1 MRVITASN
9 TIGIFV
15 FSYRVKTVWKAANT
29 MFFRRG
35 YFERAFILFERNYT
49 YIYIYIVTIRK
60 LSLGYFL
67 LKDRYK
73 KKKKKYLSIRI
84 NLVWTLLI
92 PSLFTRVFQ
101 LSIKRFNDAWIFN
114 LLLPAVCYGN
124 QADVRFGATGRRHI
138 GLHLRL
144 VFTKFLIKRWSIERE
159 WNFVRSPLF

>member
-1 MRVITASN
+1 M
-9 TIGIFV
+9 V
-15 FSYRVKTVWKAANT
+15 FSYFPIGLK
-29 MFFRRG
+29 
-35 YFERAFILFERNYT
+35 LFEKQLTLCSSDAVTLRELSSFLKGIIHI
-49 YIYIYIVTIRK
+49 YICIYIVTIRK

>member
-1 MRVITASN
+1 M
-9 TIGIFV
+9 V
-15 FSYRVKTVWKAANT
+15 FSYFPIGLK
-29 MFFRRG
+29 
-35 YFERAFILFERNYT
+35 LFEKQLTLCSSDAVTLRELSSFLKGIIH
-49 YIYIYIVTIRK
+49 IYIYIVTIRK